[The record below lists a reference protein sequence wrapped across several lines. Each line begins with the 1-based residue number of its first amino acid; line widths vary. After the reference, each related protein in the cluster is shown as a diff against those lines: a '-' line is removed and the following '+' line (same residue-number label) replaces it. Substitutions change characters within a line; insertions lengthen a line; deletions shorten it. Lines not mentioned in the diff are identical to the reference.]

1 MKISVIIPVYNASL
15 TLKECLDSVI
25 ESNYKN
31 FEVIVVSDFSSDNSI
46 EIAKNYKCKI
56 IELDENK
63 GPAFARN
70 KGAEESQGDI
80 LLFLDSD
87 VIINKNSLD
96 LVSEKFSSK
105 DVNAIQGI
113 YSHEPNYKYL
123 ATQFYQSYLC
133 YYVWPEDKKYAT
145 TLVTACFGIR
155 KKIFM
160 ELKGFDTK
168 MKKATCEDEQF
179 GYVLIN
185 KGYKILILRNL
196 QVEHRVNYNTTKFIK
211 RRFAQDFDR
220 IKFYLREKTY
230 TNKIKQTNYSKVI
243 FGIPIIGLIL
253 LTFIANI
260 FFSNK
265 MIVLIFLILNIFY
278 ILLHIGFLRF
288 VSNTKGIKNVAGILM
303 MFYLDTFLMLMAVT
317 FGSLNFF
324 LSKEKY

>member
-15 TLKECLDSVI
+15 TLKECLDSVF